1 MVGRFDE
8 FFRDRGLYSLRVAE
22 VVGETADASSFILSV
37 PDGLS
42 EKYAYRAGQFLTF
55 RVELDGVAHL
65 RSYSMSS
72 SPLVDERMRV
82 TVKRVAG
89 GVVSNWMNDA
99 LAPGDELVATVPSG
113 TFVADGGAG
122 DIVAFAAGS
131 GITPVLSIIKTALAG
146 SARRVRLLYANR
158 DRDSVIF
165 GTELADLKERY
176 EDRIA
181 LAFHYDCDSGYLEQ
195 EAVRAFLG
203 TGGDAVFFVCG
214 PNPFMDHVQGVLTGA
229 GIHESRVHIE
239 RFTHASDAGAD
250 QEPGGGTPQVSV
262 SIRLGRQTVR
272 GEPRPGSTILQAAR
286 ALGLKPPSSC
296 ESGSCATCMARVV
309 EGTAVMRNNEALT
322 PEEVDDGW
330 VLTCQAV
337 PTSPSVRVVYA

>member
-1 MVGRFDE
+1 MNGRSGE
-8 FFRDRGLYSLRVAE
+8 LFRDRGMYALRVAE
-22 VVGETADASSFILSV
+22 VVRETADASSFVFHV
-37 PDGLS
+37 PEDLS

-89 GVVSNWMNDA
+89 GVVSNWMNDV

-113 TFVADGGAG
+113 SFVVDGGAG
-122 DIVAFAAGS
+122 EIVAFAGGS
-131 GITPVLSIIKTALAG
+131 GITPVLSIIKTVLAG

-165 GTELADLKERY
+165 GAELADLKERY
-176 EDRIA
+176 GDRIS
-181 LAFHYDCDSGYLEQ
+181 LAFHYDCDSGHLGRET
-195 EAVRAFLG
+195 VRAFLG
-203 TGGDAVFFVCG
+203 TCDDAEFFVCG
-214 PNPFMDHVQGVLTGA
+214 PEPFMDRVQGALAGA
-229 GIHESRVHIE
+229 GVEASRVRVE
-239 RFTHASDAGAD
+239 RFTPASGDDAD
-250 QEPGGGTPQVSV
+250 PEPGAAPPVSV
-262 SIRLGRQTVR
+262 SIRLGRQSVT
-272 GEPRPGSTILQAAR
+272 GEPRPGSTLLQAAR
-286 ALGLKPPSSC
+286 ALGLRPPSSC
-296 ESGSCATCMARVV
+296 ETGSCATCMARVV

-322 PEEVDDGW
+322 PEEVGEGW

-337 PTSPSVRVVYA
+337 PTSPSVRVIYE